1 MSVERASGALS
12 FLDVLDRVLDKGIVI
27 DWRMRVSL
35 IGIDLVTVRGRAV
48 VASID
53 TYMKHSAEYS
63 QARAPSEL
71 VSRHRRTK
79 SAVKDR
85 RSPPWLYDLL
95 EGLGDG
101 PSSRG
106 EGPTRP

>member
-1 MSVERASGALS
+1 VRVERASGALS
-12 FLDVLDRVLDKGIVI
+12 FVDVLDRVLDKGIVI
-27 DWRMRVSL
+27 DWQMRVSL
-35 IGIDLVTVRGRAV
+35 IGMELVTVRGRAV

-53 TYMKHSAEYS
+53 TYMKHSAGYS

-79 SAVKDR
+79 STVKDR
-85 RSPPWLYDLL
+85 RPPPWLYDLL

-101 PSSRG
+101 PLSHG
-106 EGPTRP
+106 EGPTSP